1 MTAHPPPATRLLAY
15 ADQLVRDDLADLV
28 LGCRCVGCGRPGRAL
43 CVRCAPALRRP
54 AFRTEP
60 DPVPPGLPPVWAV
73 ASYAGVPRAALLA
86 HKERGRTSLAG
97 PLGTALATAVAAAT
111 TRRPVVLVPIPSSAA
126 VTRHRG
132 HDPLSRIVRRAARAA
147 RHAGLPVTVRSALAV
162 GRRVADQAGLD
173 ARARRANLAGAFV
186 VRARARDLLT
196 GRAVLLVDDVL
207 TTGATLAEATRVLR
221 AADVHVRAAAVVAA
235 TRRRHPAPAIG
246 PGPSRRSG

>member
-1 MTAHPPPATRLLAY
+1 MTRRPPPAARLLAH
-15 ADQLVRDDLADLV
+15 ADRLVRDDLADLV

-43 CVRCAPALRRP
+43 CVRCAPALRTP

-73 ASYAGVPRAALLA
+73 APYAGVPRAALLA

-97 PLGTALATAVAAAT
+97 PLGAALATAVAAAT
-111 TRRPVVLVPIPSSAA
+111 PRRPVVLVPIPSSAA
-126 VTRHRG
+126 VTRRRG
-132 HDPLSRIVRRAARAA
+132 HDPLSRIVGRAARAA
-147 RHAGLPVTVRSALAV
+147 RRAGLAVTVRSALAV

-186 VRARARDLLT
+186 VRPRARDLLT
-196 GRAVLLVDDVL
+196 GRAVVVLVDDVL

-221 AADVHVRAAAVVAA
+221 AAGVHVRAAAVVAA
-235 TRRRHPAPAIG
+235 TRRRRPTRTIG
-246 PGPSRRSG
+246 PGPG